1 MNKAANTKVSSRP
14 PIRSYLFVPG
24 NKGDW
29 IDKSVSAG
37 ADALILDLEDSVP
50 LDEKAAAR
58 GIVAGKITELGA
70 RQQRVYVRVNRT
82 PYLYDFADITA
93 VVGPG
98 LEGIVVSKPCGPED
112 MHTVDMML
120 SEAELHAGQP
130 VGSTVVAVVPETARA
145 MQLTYEIAEHPRVS
159 AVMGVAAKNG
169 DTARALGYEWTAAG
183 RESLYVKS
191 RVVMAARA
199 AGKQPVGGL
208 WQQIHDLEGLRAY
221 SAADR
226 ALGMSG
232 VVLLHPSNVPV
243 VNEVFSPTADEVAYY
258 QGLLDAVAAA
268 QAEGRASVVY
278 DGEHVDLAHA
288 ETARQIVEL
297 ARAYEGKAGQ

>member
-130 VGSTVVAVVPETARA
+130 VGSTVDVENA
-145 MQLTYEIAEHPRVS
+145 TYTNTI
-159 AVMGVAAKNG
+159 G
-169 DTARALGYEWTAAG
+169 
-183 RESLYVKS
+183 
-191 RVVMAARA
+191 AAR
-199 AGKQPVGGL
+199 L
-208 WQQIHDLEGLRAY
+208 DLDQC
-221 SAADR
+221 SQ
-226 ALGMSG
+226 G
-232 VVLLHPSNVPV
+232 VQSVIEEMRTTSQNDGRHP
-243 VNEVFSPTADEVAYY
+243 
-258 QGLLDAVAAA
+258 QGRHHHPLPKV
-268 QAEGRASVVY
+268 S
-278 DGEHVDLAHA
+278 
-288 ETARQIVEL
+288 
-297 ARAYEGKAGQ
+297 